1 MLSERGLVPALEA
14 LALRAPV
21 PVELE
26 AVPHTRLPQAT
37 EAAAY
42 YVVAEA
48 LANVQKHANA
58 RRVVVRA
65 SVDANLLTV
74 EVVDDG
80 TGGADVEGTGL
91 RGLADRV
98 EALGG
103 TLRVESAAGRGTRLL
118 AHIPAA

>member
-1 MLSERGLVPALEA
+1 PALEA

-26 AVPHTRLPQAT
+26 AVPQGRLPEAT

-48 LANVQKHANA
+48 VANVQKHANA
-58 RRVVVRA
+58 RPVVVRA
-65 SVDANLLTV
+65 SVAADLLTV
-74 EVVDDG
+74 EVVDDRA
-80 TGGADVEGTGL
+80 GGADVEGTGL

-103 TLRVESAAGRGTRLL
+103 SLTVESAVGRGTRLL
-118 AHIPAA
+118 ARIPVA